1 MDYLHDR
8 DRSLAC
14 LRTAVAHMGKHAA
27 VLDPLSYAVWYDY
40 AAGGSAELKQA
51 LDAATAGG
59 ALLGQETV
67 RELFLRHIAQPQGT
81 ASLDALAQVMGL
93 ANAVSQSTDLARRAT
108 EDLGR
113 SLTHFETSLQ
123 TPEVPASLGNAVGH
137 MRQAS
142 AQTQDSMQQVSG
154 LLAQHSA
161 EMLRLKGELEQARQ
175 EAAVDGLTQ
184 VLNRRAFDRAVQGCL
199 TQHAADGS
207 PFVPCLLLLD
217 IDKFKA
223 LNDGFGH
230 AFGDDVLRA
239 IGRALRTVVVEGDS
253 VGRFGGDEFA
263 LLLRMHSLA
272 AAQELAERLRK
283 LVAGSRI
290 RAGQAEESR
299 GAVTIS
305 VGAAAMR
312 PGEDA
317 LAWLQRADAAL
328 YKSKNCGRNQVSWAD

>member
-14 LRTAVAHMGKHAA
+14 LRSAVALMGKHVA
-27 VLDPLSYAVWYDY
+27 VLDPLSYAIWYDY
-40 AAGGSAELKQA
+40 AAGGSTELKQA
-51 LDAATAGG
+51 LDEAIASGG
-59 ALLGQETV
+59 LMSQELV
-67 RELFLRHIAQPQGT
+67 RELFLRHIAQPQGA

-93 ANAVSQSTDLARRAT
+93 AKAVSQSTDLARRAS

-113 SLTHFETSLQ
+113 SLTNFEAHLQ
-123 TPEVPASLGNAVGH
+123 APDTPASLGHAVGD

-142 AQTQDSMQQVSG
+142 AQTQDSMQHVSG
-154 LLAQHSA
+154 MLAQHSA
-161 EMLRLKGELEQARQ
+161 EMQRLQGELEQARH

-199 TQHAADGS
+199 TDLVVDSAPH
-207 PFVPCLLLLD
+207 VPCLLLMD

-263 LLLRMHSLA
+263 LLLRMHSRP

-290 RAGQAEESR
+290 RAGQGEESR
-299 GAVTIS
+299 GVVTIS
-305 VGAAAMR
+305 VGAAAFR

-328 YKSKNCGRNQVSWAD
+328 YQSKNGGRNRVTWAD

>member
-1 MDYLHDR
+1 
-8 DRSLAC
+8 
-14 LRTAVAHMGKHAA
+14 MGKHSA

-40 AAGGSAELKQA
+40 AAGGSADLKRA
-51 LDAATAGG
+51 LDEATAKGE
-59 ALLGQETV
+59 LLSQAEV
-67 RELFLRHIAQPQGT
+67 RELFLRHVAQPHGT
-81 ASLDALAQVMGL
+81 AGLDALTQVMGL
-93 ANAVSQSTDLARRAT
+93 AMAVSQSTDLARRAS

-113 SLTHFETSLQ
+113 SLTDFEAQLHA
-123 TPEVPASLGNAVGH
+123 PDAPASLGSAVGH

-142 AQTQDSMQQVSG
+142 AQTQDSMQHVSG
-154 LLAQHSA
+154 MLAQHTA
-161 EMLRLKGELEQARQ
+161 EMQRLRGELEQARQ

-199 TQHAADGS
+199 AQRDADHG
-207 PFVPCLLLLD
+207 PFVPCLLLMD

-230 AFGDDVLRA
+230 AFGDEVLRA

-263 LLLRMHSLA
+263 LLLRMHSVA
-272 AAQELAERLRK
+272 AAKELAERLRK

-290 RAGQAEESR
+290 RAGHGEESR
-299 GAVTIS
+299 GVVTIS
-305 VGAAAMR
+305 VGGAAMR
-312 PGEDA
+312 PDEDA

-328 YKSKNCGRNQVSWAD
+328 YKSKNAGRNQVTWAD